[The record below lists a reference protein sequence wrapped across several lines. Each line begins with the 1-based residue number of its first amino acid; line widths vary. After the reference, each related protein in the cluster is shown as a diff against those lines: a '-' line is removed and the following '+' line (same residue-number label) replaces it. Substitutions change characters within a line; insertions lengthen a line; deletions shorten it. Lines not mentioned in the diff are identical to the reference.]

1 MKLKESLQRNSP
13 KFKKKV
19 DVLLLHIPIY
29 KEKAIMNIAIYI
41 HTLLFLITILN
52 LIFENVLFNKNNN
65 KINSLC
71 VNIFPTDKMQEK
83 TVNKRIIDLP
93 TIRST
98 RATHCNLHA
107 TKLKII
113 RIVSSLESG
122 PSVSK

>member
-52 LIFENVLFNKNNN
+52 LIFENVLLFNK
-65 KINSLC
+65 
-71 VNIFPTDKMQEK
+71 T
-83 TVNKRIIDLP
+83 KRK
-93 TIRST
+93 ST
-98 RATHCNLHA
+98 H
-107 TKLKII
+107 
-113 RIVSSLESG
+113 
-122 PSVSK
+122 SVSTFFPAEIKCKKNP